1 MKTIQIKETQTI
13 IEVTTWKVTDEVFD
27 AIQDNPSKVGSIMQN
42 ADWDDTRLV
51 SKNEDEDENFT
62 VVEFIKD

>member
-27 AIQDNPSKVGSIMQN
+27 AIQDNPSEVGSIMQN
-42 ADWDDTRLV
+42 TDWDDTRFV
-51 SKNEDEDENFT
+51 SKNQDENFT
-62 VVEFIKD
+62 KKELIKD

>member
-13 IEVTTWKVTDEVFD
+13 IEVTTWEVTDEVFD

-42 ADWDDTRLV
+42 ADWDDTRFV
-51 SKNEDEDENFT
+51 SKNHDETENFT
-62 VVEFIKD
+62 EKELIKD